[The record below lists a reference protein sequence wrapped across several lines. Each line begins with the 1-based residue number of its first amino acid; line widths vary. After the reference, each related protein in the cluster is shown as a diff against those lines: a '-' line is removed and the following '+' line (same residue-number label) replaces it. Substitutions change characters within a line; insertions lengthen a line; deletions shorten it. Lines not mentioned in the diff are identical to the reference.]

1 MTEKFFDKA
10 YGLDSQEK
18 VDKLYEDWADSYDE
32 EVCGYG
38 YASPARCAEA
48 LKNFLP
54 LDAPI
59 LDFGCGTGLSG
70 VALQNEGFL
79 TIDGTELVD
88 KMREKAAARRIYRQ
102 LFEGDIDDPFP
113 FPLGTYAAITAVG
126 VISSGAGPAS
136 LLDIALEEL
145 SPNGLLCFSYNDH
158 TLEDVSYTDA
168 LQAATSSGKAEM
180 IFEEYGDHLPQRGVK
195 SMVYILKRL

>member
-1 MTEKFFDKA
+1 MTEKYFDKA

-18 VDKLYEDWADSYDE
+18 VDKLYKDWADSYDE

-70 VALQNEGFL
+70 VALQNKGFL
-79 TIDGTELVD
+79 KAFLICAFLLV
-88 KMREKAAARRIYRQ
+88 
-102 LFEGDIDDPFP
+102 
-113 FPLGTYAAITAVG
+113 VG
-126 VISSGAGPAS
+126 NALAGFGGMTFYLVQFVMQS
-136 LLDIALEEL
+136 
-145 SPNGLLCFSYNDH
+145 FSN
-158 TLEDVSYTDA
+158 
-168 LQAATSSGKAEM
+168 
-180 IFEEYGDHLPQRGVK
+180 
-195 SMVYILKRL
+195 